1 MTYCRNCGENI
12 LSQKEKSYGWGDTC
26 FDCIRE
32 TADQEEL
39 FYLDN

>member
-1 MTYCRNCGENI
+1 MAKYCRNCEEC
-12 LSQKEKSYGWGDTC
+12 LTTSERSYGWKDTC

-39 FYLDN
+39 FNLS